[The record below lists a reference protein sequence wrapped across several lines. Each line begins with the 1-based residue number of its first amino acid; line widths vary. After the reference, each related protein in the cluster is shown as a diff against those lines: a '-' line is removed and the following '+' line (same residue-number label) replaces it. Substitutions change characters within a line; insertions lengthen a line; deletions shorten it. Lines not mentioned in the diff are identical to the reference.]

1 MTERVLKIW
10 QLERLFFGVFEKMGA
25 RHTEKTVFGVIVKN
39 TGKMF
44 DDTYHTIQA
53 PSEGLYKEKGSKFLA
68 FAFPVRTVD
77 EVKAHL
83 DRLRKDYFDARHHCY
98 AYILGPNK
106 DAFRANDDGEP
117 SGTGGRPI
125 YGQLLSAD
133 LTDTL
138 IVVVRYFGG
147 ILLGASGLANA
158 YKTAARD
165 AIQNATVVE
174 KTIDIRYRLHFE
186 YAAMNDVM
194 RIIKDFGLVPRNQDF
209 NLDCRLDVEV
219 RQSESVRF
227 YDAVM
232 NLRTVRIETL

>member
-1 MTERVLKIW
+1 
-10 QLERLFFGVFEKMGA
+10 
-25 RHTEKTVFGVIVKN
+25 
-39 TGKMF
+39 MF
-44 DDTYHTIQA
+44 DDTYKTLAA

-68 FAFPVRTVD
+68 FAYPVRTLD

-83 DRLRKDYFDARHHCY
+83 DQLRKDYFDARHHCY

-106 DAFRANDDGEP
+106 DAWRANDDGEP

-125 YGQLLSAD
+125 HGQLLSAD

-165 AIQNATVVE
+165 AIDHATIIE
-174 KTIDIRYRLHFE
+174 KTINVRYRLLFQYE
-186 YAAMNDVM
+186 TMNDVM
-194 RIIKDFGLVPRNQDF
+194 RILKEFDLKPENQHF
-209 NLDCRLDVEV
+209 ELDCTLEADV

-227 YDAVM
+227 YDRVFE
-232 NLRTVRIETL
+232 LRTVKIEVVGSR

>member
-1 MTERVLKIW
+1 
-10 QLERLFFGVFEKMGA
+10 
-25 RHTEKTVFGVIVKN
+25 
-39 TGKMF
+39 MF
-44 DDTYHTIQA
+44 DDTYKTIAA

-68 FAFPVRTVD
+68 FAYPVRTID

-83 DRLRKDYFDARHHCY
+83 EQLRKDYFDARHHCY
-98 AYILGPNK
+98 AYILGPRK

-125 YGQLLSAD
+125 HGQLLSAD

-165 AIQNATVVE
+165 AIDHAAIVE
-174 KTIDIRYRLHFE
+174 KTIDCRYRFSFAYE
-186 YAAMNDVM
+186 TMNDVM
-194 RIIKDFGLVPRNQDF
+194 RILKEFDLKPENP
-209 NLDCRLDVEV
+209 NYALDCTLEVNV
-219 RQSESVRF
+219 RQSQSVRL
-227 YDAVM
+227 YDRMAD
-232 NLRTVRIETL
+232 LRTVKIDVL

>member
-1 MTERVLKIW
+1 
-10 QLERLFFGVFEKMGA
+10 
-25 RHTEKTVFGVIVKN
+25 
-39 TGKMF
+39 MF
-44 DDTYHTIQA
+44 DDTYKTIAA

-68 FAFPVRTVD
+68 FAYPVRTID

-83 DRLRKDYFDARHHCY
+83 EQLRKDYFDARHHCY
-98 AYILGPNK
+98 AYILGPRK

-125 YGQLLSAD
+125 HGQLLSAD

-165 AIQNATVVE
+165 AIEHATIIE
-174 KTIDIRYRLHFE
+174 KTIDCRYRLSFAYE
-186 YAAMNDVM
+186 TMNDVM
-194 RIIKDFGLVPRNQDF
+194 RILKDYDLKPENPNY
-209 NLDCRLDVEV
+209 NLDCTLEVSV
-219 RQSESVRF
+219 RQSLSVRF
-227 YDAVM
+227 YDDVAD
-232 NLRTVRIETL
+232 LRTVKIDVLQ